1 MAGSRGRLHGLEKA
15 LSFYLE
21 FCDNKIDE
29 TVFNEGDK
37 EMAIL
42 NQTVGEIVRE
52 QATKFPET
60 EAYVYPERNIR
71 KTYAEFDRETDELAK
86 AFMGLGI
93 EKGEHIAIWSDNK
106 REWLLSQY
114 ATGKMGGVLVTVN
127 TSYQASELEYLLK
140 QSDSTTLILG
150 EEFKGTDY
158 IEVLR
163 QVCPELEHAE
173 KGRLDS
179 PKLPH
184 LKRVIVMS
192 ENSYPGIYTWSEFEA
207 FAKGISDGQLEQR
220 FASMDPEDV
229 INIQYTSG
237 TTGFPKGVMLTHRN
251 VVNNG
256 RLVGDMM
263 NLDENDRLCI
273 PVPFFHCFGCV
284 LGTLAAVTHGT
295 TMVIAEQFEPKRVLQ
310 MVQDE
315 KCTALHGVPTMF
327 IAELNHPEFGSFD
340 TSTLR
345 TGIMAGSTC
354 PIEVMKKVISDMGA
368 SEITIAYGQTESSPV
383 ITQTGKDDAIEKRVA
398 TVGKPHDD
406 VEVKIIDPATGEE
419 VVKGMPGELCTRGY
433 LIMKGYYKNEEATKE
448 AIDPEGWLHTGDIAV
463 EDEDG
468 YISITGRIKD
478 MVIRGGENIYPREI
492 EEFLYQHPSV
502 QDVQVVGV
510 PDPKYGEEL
519 MAWVILK
526 DGEKLDADE
535 LRAYCKGKIAHH
547 KIPRYIEFIDEYP
560 MTASGKIQK
569 FKLREM
575 SEEIAEKVN

>member
-1 MAGSRGRLHGLEKA
+1 
-15 LSFYLE
+15 
-21 FCDNKIDE
+21 
-29 TVFNEGDK
+29 
-37 EMAIL
+37 MAIVEK
-42 NQTVGEIVRE
+42 TVGQIVRE
-52 QATKFPET
+52 RAALHPQT

-71 KTYAEFDRETDELAK
+71 KTYKEFDEETDLLAK
-86 AFMGLGI
+86 AFMGIGI
-93 EKGEHIAIWSDNK
+93 AKGEHIAIWSDNK

-127 TSYQASELEYLLK
+127 TSYQSAELEYLLK

-150 EEFKGTDY
+150 EEFKGSNY
-158 IEVLR
+158 IEILNAVS
-163 QVCPELEHAE
+163 PELKTAE
-173 KGRLDS
+173 KGAIAS
-179 PKLPH
+179 EKLPH
-184 LKRVIVMS
+184 FKRVIVMG
-192 ENSYPGIYTWSEFEA
+192 ENQYPGIFTWSEFEA
-207 FAKGISDGQLEQR
+207 FADQVTDEQLEER
-220 FASMDPEDV
+220 FTSMDPEDV

-256 RLVGDMM
+256 KLIGDTM
-263 NLDENDRLCI
+263 NLTEQDRLCI

-284 LGTLAAVTHGT
+284 LGTMAAVTHST

-327 IAELNHPEFGSFD
+327 IAELNHPEFASFD

-345 TGIMAGSTC
+345 TGIMAGSPC
-354 PIEVMKKVISDMGA
+354 PIEVMKKVINDMGA

-383 ITQTGKDDAIEKRVA
+383 ITQTRADDDIEKRVS
-398 TVGKPHDD
+398 TVGKPHAE
-406 VEVKIIDPATGEE
+406 VEVKIVDPVTNEQVSTG
-419 VVKGMPGELCTRGY
+419 VPGELCTRGY
-433 LIMKGYYKNEEATKE
+433 HVMKGYYKNEEATRS
-448 AIDPEGWLHTGDIAV
+448 AIDEEGWLHTGDIAV

-468 YISITGRIKD
+468 YIAITGRIKD

-519 MAWVILK
+519 MAWIILK
-526 DGEKLDADE
+526 EGQHLSADE
-535 LRAYCKGKIAHH
+535 LRNYCKGKIAHH
-547 KIPRYIEFIDEYP
+547 KIPRYIEFTKEYP

-575 SEEIAEKVN
+575 SVERTEKTEV

>member
-1 MAGSRGRLHGLEKA
+1 
-15 LSFYLE
+15 
-21 FCDNKIDE
+21 
-29 TVFNEGDK
+29 
-37 EMAIL
+37 MAIL

-60 EAYVYPERNIR
+60 EAYVYPERNTR